1 MRSSIGSN
9 IFPPILTGRPATLM
23 ALQHHL
29 GQSQWWDAERL
40 RAEQHR
46 QLAALVNFAT
56 RTIPFYAD
64 RLRAAGLEPGAP
76 LTWQAWSRIP
86 TLTRHDVQDA
96 GDALN
101 PAVLPPS
108 HGRIGEIAS
117 GGSTGVPVRIHKS
130 EFANLMWEAIHIR
143 EELWHREDRTGA
155 LVVIAGLPRSMSE
168 AERLA
173 GSTRDG
179 VSVPQWGGI
188 QSQIWTTGP
197 LHMID
202 LNHPA
207 ETHVDFILKH
217 APSYIYTLPS
227 TLRLILWHCRN
238 RGIAFPGLRAVWTRS
253 ETVDDALRQLC
264 QDTLGVRIVSNYSTA
279 ETGYIALQCPTS
291 SALHV
296 QSETCLVEILD
307 ADSNPVPPGACGR
320 VVVTPLHNFATPL
333 LRYEIGDDAECAE
346 ACSCGRGLPL
356 LKRILGRTI
365 DHLTRP
371 DGRRRRFFFDHYAL
385 SKIRAVKEYQVIQR
399 SLHRIDVLL
408 AIARPL
414 TDDEISQ
421 VRAIMAKDV
430 GTGFEI
436 DLSYCDRIPRTA
448 AGKLRPVRSELP
460 QQPD

>member
-29 GQSQWWDAERL
+29 DQSQWWDAERL

-143 EELWHREDRTGA
+143 EELWHREDCTGA

-173 GSTRDG
+173 GSTRATTRAFLC
-179 VSVPQWGGI
+179 GG
-188 QSQIWTTGP
+188 
-197 LHMID
+197 
-202 LNHPA
+202 
-207 ETHVDFILKH
+207 
-217 APSYIYTLPS
+217 
-227 TLRLILWHCRN
+227 
-238 RGIAFPGLRAVWTRS
+238 RGRERGL
-253 ETVDDALRQLC
+253 
-264 QDTLGVRIVSNYSTA
+264 VR
-279 ETGYIALQCPTS
+279 PR
-291 SALHV
+291 
-296 QSETCLVEILD
+296 
-307 ADSNPVPPGACGR
+307 GAC
-320 VVVTPLHNFATPL
+320 V
-333 LRYEIGDDAECAE
+333 
-346 ACSCGRGLPL
+346 
-356 LKRILGRTI
+356 
-365 DHLTRP
+365 
-371 DGRRRRFFFDHYAL
+371 
-385 SKIRAVKEYQVIQR
+385 
-399 SLHRIDVLL
+399 
-408 AIARPL
+408 
-414 TDDEISQ
+414 
-421 VRAIMAKDV
+421 MDV
-430 GTGFEI
+430 GGAV
-436 DLSYCDRIPRTA
+436 TA
-448 AGKLRPVRSELP
+448 
-460 QQPD
+460 